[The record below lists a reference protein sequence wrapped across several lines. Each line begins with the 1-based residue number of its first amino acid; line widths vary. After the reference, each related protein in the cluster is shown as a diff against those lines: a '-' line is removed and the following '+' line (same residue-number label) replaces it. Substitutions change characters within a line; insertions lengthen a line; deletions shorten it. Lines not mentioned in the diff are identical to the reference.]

1 MEQPS
6 STGIL
11 NYVLKSVGLFG
22 FRRYGR
28 PDPIGMYSVGPIGG
42 LYSVLSL
49 WISSVIIN
57 RNKKKIAVS
66 MKETLVVKQ
75 NLL

>member
-28 PDPIGMYSVGPIGG
+28 PDPDRNVFRRAHRGIVF
-42 LYSVLSL
+42 
-49 WISSVIIN
+49 SSFALDFV
-57 RNKKKIAVS
+57 RYH
-66 MKETLVVKQ
+66 
-75 NLL
+75 

>member
-1 MEQPS
+1 MA
-6 STGIL
+6 
-11 NYVLKSVGLFG
+11 FG
-22 FRRYGR
+22 VMVVQI
-28 PDPIGMYSVGPIGG
+28 PIGMYSVGPIGG

-57 RNKKKIAVS
+57 QNKEKIAVS